1 MPLAKRVFIAAISAL
16 MLLSGLAA
24 KAAGAAPADDL
35 NRVLRQLDATAA
47 NFHSTAADFEFDSVE
62 TDPVYD
68 KEVQKGTVYY
78 ERNGSGFRMA
88 AHINE
93 INGKAVPKTYTY
105 AGGVFKLYE
114 KLTNQVTTFS
124 KLSQYESWFML
135 GFGASGKDLEQKWE
149 IKYLAPRHWMGSR
162 PRSWK
167 WWPRMRK
174 SGRTFARSRFGGPQ
188 PGYQPQAGFRPDR
201 DQLPGSRLLQHQA
214 ESALARRCFYD
225 QNGWADAVCEPVKA
239 QRKDLRL
246 HFLTSASAVTVLR

>member
-1 MPLAKRVFIAAISAL
+1 VIGAL
-16 MLLSGLAA
+16 MLLSGLAV

-93 INGKAVPKTYTY
+93 INGKPVPKTYTY

-149 IKYLAPRHWMGSR
+149 ITYLGPETLDGVKTEKLELVPRD
-162 PRSWK
+162 PAV
-167 WWPRMRK
+167 RK
-174 SGRTFARSRFGGPQ
+174 NLPKVTIWVDPENGVSHKQVFDEGHGQYKVSVYFNIKVNQ
-188 PGYQPQAGFRPDR
+188 P
-201 DQLPGSRLLQHQA
+201 LPGNAFTLNTDRQTTYNNQ
-214 ESALARRCFYD
+214 
-225 QNGWADAVCEPVKA
+225 
-239 QRKDLRL
+239 
-246 HFLTSASAVTVLR
+246 

>member
-1 MPLAKRVFIAAISAL
+1 MPLAKRVSVAVIGAL
-16 MLLSGLAA
+16 MLLSGLAV

-93 INGKAVPKTYTY
+93 INGKPVPKTYTY

-149 IKYLAPRHWMGSR
+149 INYLGSETLDGIKTEKLEMVAKD
-162 PRSWK
+162 PQI
-167 WWPRMRK
+167 RK
-174 SGRTFARSRFGGPQ
+174 NIRKVTIWVDPSRGISLKQVFDESASNYRVAVYFNIKLNQ
-188 PGYQPQAGFRPDR
+188 P
-201 DQLPGSRLLQHQA
+201 LPG
-214 ESALARRCFYD
+214 
-225 QNGWADAVCEPVKA
+225 DAFTIKTDGQTQFVN
-239 QRKDLRL
+239 R
-246 HFLTSASAVTVLR
+246 